1 VNFLGAAGQCQQGPI
16 KGEAVALAL
25 LQARQHPVGQQIGGQ
40 QGGVRQRFRG
50 QARGRQL
57 AERLLQCRVVVDL
70 PLPNPQPRPQLADG
84 AMAAEPSAQRVILSP
99 KKVFAQIAQEM
110 EVTVMPSSA

>member
-1 VNFLGAAGQCQQGPI
+1 
-16 KGEAVALAL
+16 
-25 LQARQHPVGQQIGGQ
+25 
-40 QGGVRQRFRG
+40 
-50 QARGRQL
+50 
-57 AERLLQCRVVVDL
+57 
-70 PLPNPQPRPQLADG
+70 LADG